1 MRQLRFLSRHL
12 LCIEEAPIQRN
23 LAEIRIAIQLQRRF
37 SDRDVTIRRV

>member
-1 MRQLRFLSRHL
+1 MSFIHSPGVNR
-12 LCIEEAPIQRN
+12 CETQRN